1 MNCEYEDI
9 IEYLE
14 YKANSYFEEKKNEL
28 GQHRWI
34 CLDVKENT
42 LRELISDIKNGVHL
56 DF

>member
-14 YKANSYFEEKKNEL
+14 YKANGYLEEKKNEL
-28 GQHRWI
+28 GVERWKT
-34 CLDVKENT
+34 LDIKEST
-42 LRELISDIKNGVHL
+42 LREIISDIKNYEHF